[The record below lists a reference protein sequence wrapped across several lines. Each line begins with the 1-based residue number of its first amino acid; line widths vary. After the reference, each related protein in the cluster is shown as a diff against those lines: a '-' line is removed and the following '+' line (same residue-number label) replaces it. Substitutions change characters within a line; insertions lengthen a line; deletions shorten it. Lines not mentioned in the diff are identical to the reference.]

1 MEKYY
6 PSGYFQRMGTLG
18 WWRKYRC
25 ELWGKIMPLPI
36 LWTLSCQVI
45 SLSKPVRLYKS
56 TVSMLCLYHQD
67 MQSVQ
72 YEVNPLCVLDFY
84 IHESRQ
90 RTGCGKKMFEHML
103 KVIHVLLLLDCSVF
117 HIEQFQLS
125 VKSNQVITLVWV
137 LLQSEISW
145 VV

>member
-1 MEKYY
+1 
-6 PSGYFQRMGTLG
+6 
-18 WWRKYRC
+18 
-25 ELWGKIMPLPI
+25 
-36 LWTLSCQVI
+36 
-45 SLSKPVRLYKS
+45 
-56 TVSMLCLYHQD
+56 
-67 MQSVQ
+67 VQ

-125 VKSNQVITLVWV
+125 VKSNQIITLVWV
-137 LLQSEISW
+137 LLQSEIS
-145 VV
+145 